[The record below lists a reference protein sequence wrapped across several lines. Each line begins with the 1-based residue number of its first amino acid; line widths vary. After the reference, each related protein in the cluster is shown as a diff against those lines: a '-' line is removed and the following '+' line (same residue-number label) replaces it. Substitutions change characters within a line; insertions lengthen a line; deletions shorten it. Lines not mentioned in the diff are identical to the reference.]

1 MITTLTPLLID
12 NVAASY
18 VPSAIGGIPTGG
30 FVLGGTVTGGLF
42 HYLTSRNVVRSF
54 RKVLGAVLFGVAV
67 TVMAAG
73 IGAYLSTNP
82 HGTGG
87 SLSPFAHTSTEGI

>member
-1 MITTLTPLLID
+1 MLTTFTPLLID

-54 RKVLGAVLFGVAV
+54 RKVLRAVVFGLAATV
-67 TVMAAG
+67 TAAALA
-73 IGAYLSTNP
+73 AYLPAT
-82 HGTGG
+82 
-87 SLSPFAHTSTEGI
+87 AHPVMLPGPPSAYSHLN